1 MAVCLS
7 LNSNVICCSSAV
19 VKLKYQIH
27 ALSVPRKTV
36 ASMTKLAN
44 KLTSREK
51 PYLLW
56 WSLSSG
62 SNNKWSNMDSK
73 SDMLLTKWLV
83 TMGSQHWCLT
93 DSMMLCVAETL
104 GLVQWRMLETSYLPI
119 SQRRPISYI
128 NYLDTK
134 KKKKSVIQEN
144 TFYRIVLELKLL
156 LVNFFPFNIRKKQSS
171 EKLFID
177 WILSCGM

>member
-62 SNNKWSNMDSK
+62 SNNKWCNMDSK

-83 TMGSQHWCLT
+83 TMGSQHWCLK

-119 SQRRPISYI
+119 SPRRPISYI

-134 KKKKSVIQEN
+134 KKSVIQEN
-144 TFYRIVLELKLL
+144 TFYRIVFGSE
-156 LVNFFPFNIRKKQSS
+156 VIAYFFPFYMRKKQNT
-171 EKLFID
+171 KFRKMIYWQD
-177 WILSCGM
+177 T